1 MKLEAAGEFHLTT
14 NSEIAEI
21 PLLINSEQAKMLR
34 KPELP
39 NVDFSIIELQR
50 SKSVFHGNP

>member
-1 MKLEAAGEFHLTT
+1 MKLEAPGEFHLST

-21 PLLINSEQAKMLR
+21 PLLINLEQAKMLR

-39 NVDFSIIELQR
+39 NVDFSTIELQR